1 MATFVLANTSN
12 MQEGSHIVA
21 DGGMLAEVRHYA
33 SLKFSISE
41 IATILLLD
49 PEQLRRQI
57 LSPSDPL
64 HVAYESGKLLSQVKY
79 REKILEAADG
89 GHSWAIGIL
98 EHWAAQQLEEE
109 LGGYA

>member
-1 MATFVLANTSN
+1 

-21 DGGMLAEVRHYA
+21 DGGMLAEVRRYA

-64 HVAYESGKLLSQVKY
+64 HVAYESGKLQSQVKY
-79 REKILEAADG
+79 REKILAKAEE

-98 EHWAAQQLEEE
+98 EHWAALQLEEE